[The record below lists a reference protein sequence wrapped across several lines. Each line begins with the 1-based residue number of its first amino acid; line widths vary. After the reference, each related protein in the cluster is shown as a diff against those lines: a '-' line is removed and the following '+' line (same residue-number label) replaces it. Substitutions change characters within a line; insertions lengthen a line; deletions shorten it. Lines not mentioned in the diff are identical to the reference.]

1 MFNLYDKYFGINVSV
16 KCSTVIDN
24 ILYVVITEGTEIE
37 VVRMVTIDLS
47 RMIEIESEII
57 NYRPQGNNTHYKI
70 FGNELYCYTVLLTEG
85 KHGSSNN
92 APINTVL
99 NLVTIF
105 DIKMLTWTDRVVEN
119 LRNIVEIGGRICY
132 INYVR
137 DDNNEGLDSGYYLC
151 DMYRSDIILR
161 IIDGEDETYFEN
173 NVLHLSFNVNI
184 MNGIYTSGNY
194 LIVMTRYATLIYLD
208 IDNGVLFER
217 NMENSKEIHT
227 NIGKSD
233 GSDLIVEG
241 DFKYY
246 VDRGSMYH
254 DIGNGKLFG
263 ENNIYDYVH
272 QVKEETNLDVVG
284 NFVYEGH
291 NYYIHMT
298 MFDDYRSRSDYI
310 KNFNISIDIKK
321 VENNTPIKKGY
332 PEYITVGSKF
342 EAVQMPL
349 SFIYGKS
356 QYIQDMVDIS
366 EGTATEFINDNHE
379 DIYLYLH
386 YLDNGYMNMDNLDK
400 LYKIASLMMDTNM
413 EYLTYLVLDHV
424 KNFHLDINEA
434 WVFLEMIYNND
445 MFKKF
450 DTLLYIIFKKF
461 SRKDFLTM
469 IADINQMNNDI
480 FVDLVK
486 TRVM

>member
-1 MFNLYDKYFGINVSV
+1 
-16 KCSTVIDN
+16 
-24 ILYVVITEGTEIE
+24 
-37 VVRMVTIDLS
+37 
-47 RMIEIESEII
+47 
-57 NYRPQGNNTHYKI
+57 
-70 FGNELYCYTVLLTEG
+70 
-85 KHGSSNN
+85 
-92 APINTVL
+92 
-99 NLVTIF
+99 
-105 DIKMLTWTDRVVEN
+105 
-119 LRNIVEIGGRICY
+119 
-132 INYVR
+132 
-137 DDNNEGLDSGYYLC
+137 
-151 DMYRSDIILR
+151 
-161 IIDGEDETYFEN
+161 
-173 NVLHLSFNVNI
+173 
-184 MNGIYTSGNY
+184 
-194 LIVMTRYATLIYLD
+194 
-208 IDNGVLFER
+208 
-217 NMENSKEIHT
+217 
-227 NIGKSD
+227 
-233 GSDLIVEG
+233 
-241 DFKYY
+241 
-246 VDRGSMYH
+246 
-254 DIGNGKLFG
+254 
-263 ENNIYDYVH
+263 
-272 QVKEETNLDVVG
+272 
-284 NFVYEGH
+284 
-291 NYYIHMT
+291 MT

-424 KNFHLDINEA
+424 KNFHLDIDEA

-450 DTLLYIIFKKF
+450 DTLLYILFKKF
-461 SRKDFLTM
+461 GRKDFLTM